1 MCCCGAWW
9 SGCAHWAVSRQT
21 GVCGGRYTTTRI
33 RATQKRGR
41 VRVVSRDGA
50 RGERARL
57 DRVAQLPLRLV
68 PCRSNSPRYVSGS
81 VMIHYSRITIYKA
94 AGDCGHDT
102 DDRFRPLALPPGSAH
117 RAQRP
122 ETYSATRTYRGGAP
136 RPAAGNA
143 ALNKTTHGSDHI
155 QCPSTHILRP
165 HIFIASCASS
175 FSELAAQL
183 AGGGARRRG
192 TILSTASLS
201 SMILLAEVTT
211 SNAPV
216 HILRV
221 HRFIASFSELAAHVA
236 GGSARCGGTILSTSS
251 LSPMILSGRTNPPI
265 FSAHAK

>member
-1 MCCCGAWW
+1 
-9 SGCAHWAVSRQT
+9 
-21 GVCGGRYTTTRI
+21 
-33 RATQKRGR
+33 
-41 VRVVSRDGA
+41 
-50 RGERARL
+50 
-57 DRVAQLPLRLV
+57 
-68 PCRSNSPRYVSGS
+68 
-81 VMIHYSRITIYKA
+81 MIHYSRITISKRRGIK
-94 AGDCGHDT
+94 AGDSGHDT
-102 DDRFRPLALPPGSAH
+102 DDRFRPLPLHTHSG
-117 RAQRP
+117 
-122 ETYSATRTYRGGAP
+122 ETYSATRTYHGGAP

-155 QCPSTHILRP
+155 QCPSTHILRA
-165 HIFIASCASS
+165 HRFIASCASS